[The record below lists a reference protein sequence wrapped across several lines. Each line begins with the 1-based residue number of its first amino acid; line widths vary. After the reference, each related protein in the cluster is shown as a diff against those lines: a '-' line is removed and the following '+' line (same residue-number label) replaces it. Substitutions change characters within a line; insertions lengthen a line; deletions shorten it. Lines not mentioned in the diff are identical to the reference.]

1 MRDNRRDRG
10 HDGDVTKALFVGL
23 TTIDI
28 AYLVDNYPKED
39 SKTQASDQFLAAGG
53 PAANAAVAYS
63 FLAGTETT
71 LVTALGS
78 HPLTGIARNDLTN
91 AEVRIVDVLDGGE
104 QPPPISSI
112 VVARHGRTRTLVSLD
127 GSRIAAPAVDL
138 STELK
143 DASFLLVDGHYP
155 QLCLEAAQ
163 QARELGVMV
172 VVDAG
177 RWKDVYHELLPLAD
191 IAICSSAFQPPD
203 VSYKPRAILQYLE
216 DRDVSA
222 AITDGGEPI
231 IYNSTEGSGVLPVA
245 AEPVIDTLGAG
256 DILHGAFCHFFGRLP
271 FPEALAAAAEVA
283 TFSCRYFGTREW
295 MRHWPS

>member
-63 FLAGTETT
+63 FLAGTETV

-155 QLCLEAAQ
+155 QLCLGAAQ

-256 DILHGAFCHFFGRLP
+256 DILHGAFCHFFGHLP
-271 FPEALAAAAEVA
+271 FLDALAAAAEVA